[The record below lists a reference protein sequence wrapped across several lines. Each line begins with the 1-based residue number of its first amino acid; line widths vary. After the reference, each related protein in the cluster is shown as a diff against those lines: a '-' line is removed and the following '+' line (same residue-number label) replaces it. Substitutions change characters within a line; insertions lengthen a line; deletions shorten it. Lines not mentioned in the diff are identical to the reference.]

1 MDKLYV
7 VSSNNGNARRPRG
20 RPRSERARQSVL
32 DADEDLALAHDG
44 VATIE
49 EIAGRAGVSRTTV
62 YKWWKSPGAVML
74 EGLEERIHETDDHQ
88 QTPTDPY
95 DGLLHQMESLNR
107 LLMHTQ
113 AGALFRRLMT
123 TTGTDPAVREALLER
138 WIRPRRKRAAEIIR
152 QGMLD
157 KSLRDDLDVEL
168 VIDGLFAPIYH
179 RLTVA
184 HLPLDTELPRRLL
197 DTVWPGITVH
207 HRAKADR

>member
-1 MDKLYV
+1 
-7 VSSNNGNARRPRG
+7 
-20 RPRSERARQSVL
+20 
-32 DADEDLALAHDG
+32 
-44 VATIE
+44 
-49 EIAGRAGVSRTTV
+49 
-62 YKWWKSPGAVML
+62 ML

-168 VIDGLFAPIYH
+168 VIDGLVAPIYH